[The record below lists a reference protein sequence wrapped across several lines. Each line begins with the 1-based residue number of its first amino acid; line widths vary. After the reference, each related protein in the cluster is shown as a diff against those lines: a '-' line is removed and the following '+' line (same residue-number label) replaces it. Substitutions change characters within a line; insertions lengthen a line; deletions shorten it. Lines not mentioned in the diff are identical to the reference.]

1 MAKHLD
7 LEEQEQLDDLKH
19 FWKRYGNL
27 ITWALI
33 AVFGA
38 IAAWNG
44 YQYWQRSQ
52 GSQASQM
59 YDEVERAVQSGDAA
73 RIDRALADMK
83 DRYGATLQAQQAAL
97 ITAKVYY
104 DKGNLDAAAAAL
116 TGVAEK
122 AADESYRAIARLR
135 LAGLLIERKS
145 FDDAL
150 KQLAAPFSQEFA
162 PLADDRRGDALMAQG
177 KKVEAKVEYEKAYK
191 GMAERTDYRRLVE
204 VKLNSLGADVSAA
217 RLPVAAAATPA
228 GSN

>member
-27 ITWALI
+27 ITWGLI

-52 GSQASQM
+52 ASQASQM
-59 YDEVERAVQSGDAA
+59 YDEVERAIQSGDVA

-83 DRYGATLQAQQAAL
+83 DRYGSTLQAQQSAL
-97 ITAKVYY
+97 IAAKAYH
-104 DKGNLDAAAAAL
+104 DKGNLDAAVAAL
-116 TGVAEK
+116 TGVADK
-122 AADESYRAIARLR
+122 AGDESYRAIARLR

-145 FDDAL
+145 YDDAL
-150 KQLAAPFSQEFA
+150 KQLAAPFPQEFG
-162 PLADDRRGDALMAQG
+162 P
-177 KKVEAKVEYEKAYK
+177 
-191 GMAERTDYRRLVE
+191 
-204 VKLNSLGADVSAA
+204 
-217 RLPVAAAATPA
+217 PA
-228 GSN
+228 W